1 MITTLFSI
9 AWRFLA
15 KYWPIILAMV
25 ILGYCLY
32 KYNSATDER
41 DKAINELAAFKQ
53 AIGIKVREQEIEN
66 VIKLQIAKTEVV
78 QATTTHIKQIEA
90 IKNDYAKRNKV
101 NVDTITGLRD
111 SLRNQVASD
120 TYQMPE
126 AYTDSKRT
134 AEEWR
139 NSYAAV
145 VKQYENLIDAC
156 KITTSDYNL
165 LREWADASCD
175 QVGCE

>member
-1 MITTLFSI
+1 MMILSI

-90 IKNDYAKRNKV
+90 IKNDYSKRNKV
-101 NVDTITGLRD
+101 NVDTIANLRD
-111 SLRNQVASD
+111 SLRAQVASD
-120 TYQMPE
+120 TYSMPE
-126 AYTDSKRT
+126 AYTDTKRT
-134 AEEWR
+134 TEEWR
-139 NSYAAV
+139 NDYGTV
-145 VKQYENLIDAC
+145 VKQYETLVDAC
-156 KITTSDYNL
+156 KITTSDFNL
-165 LREWADASCD
+165 LREWADISCD

>member
-1 MITTLFSI
+1 MMILSI
-9 AWRFLA
+9 AWRFIA

-25 ILGYCLY
+25 ILGYCLF
-32 KYNSATDER
+32 KYNSATDAR

-53 AIGIKVREQEIEN
+53 AIAIKVREQEIEN

-78 QATTTHIKQIEA
+78 QATTIHTKQIEA

-101 NVDTITGLRD
+101 NVDTIANLRD
-111 SLRNQVASD
+111 SLRAQVASD
-120 TYQMPE
+120 TFKMPE
-126 AYTDSKRT
+126 AYTDSKRST
-134 AEEWR
+134 EEWS

-145 VKQYENLIDAC
+145 IKQYETLVDAC
-156 KITTSDYNL
+156 KITTSDFNL
-165 LREWADASCD
+165 LREWADASCN